1 MNIYSQ
7 LLCLQVC
14 MLHTVLHHVISPPKG
29 HANEITPNT
38 VGYYTARLFVERNE
52 SQYWVPYYSEH
63 DSHRLSIVK
72 HLAFGN
78 IITDILKYFHIL
90 KTDLTYEE
98 TKELRI

>member
-1 MNIYSQ
+1 
-7 LLCLQVC
+7 
-14 MLHTVLHHVISPPKG
+14 MLHTVLYHVISPPKG

-38 VGYYTARLFVERNE
+38 VRYFTTRLFVERNE